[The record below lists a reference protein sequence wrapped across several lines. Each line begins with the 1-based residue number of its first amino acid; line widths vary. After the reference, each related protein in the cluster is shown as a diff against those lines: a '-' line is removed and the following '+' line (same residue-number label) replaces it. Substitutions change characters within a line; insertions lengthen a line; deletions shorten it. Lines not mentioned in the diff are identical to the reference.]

1 MPLDADTFRSP
12 VMTFTTR
19 HGLVDVLRE
28 TFDVGGYDELLARS
42 ATYDVLGMR
51 ISVIDLDDLIK
62 DKEAA
67 GRDRDVAKL
76 PQLRALRAVLRERE
90 QDG

>member
-1 MPLDADTFRSP
+1 
-12 VMTFTTR
+12 
-19 HGLVDVLRE
+19 
-28 TFDVGGYDELLARS
+28 
-42 ATYDVLGMR
+42 MR
-51 ISVIDLDDLIK
+51 IAVIDLDDLIR